1 MYQNALITAGV
12 KDVKLTVAGPFK
24 ISGTAALVAAT
35 KSYEIMTGKSLNNNA
50 VDTANNELSVT
61 SDVAKETG
69 SKDDAADL
77 VAALKQNVASMG
89 DDYTREKGKEALKE
103 LENKQ
108 NIQLNEDT
116 ENKILDLMDKIKNI
130 NLDED
135 ALKTQAKNI
144 YESIKGY
151 ADILNKNKGFLSS
164 LASKVKDFLSS
175 IINFFTGK

>member
-1 MYQNALITAGV
+1 
-12 KDVKLTVAGPFK
+12 
-24 ISGTAALVAAT
+24 
-35 KSYEIMTGKSLNNNA
+35 
-50 VDTANNELSVT
+50 
-61 SDVAKETG
+61 
-69 SKDDAADL
+69 
-77 VAALKQNVASMG
+77 
-89 DDYTREKGKEALKE
+89 
-103 LENKQ
+103 
-108 NIQLNEDT
+108 
-116 ENKILDLMDKIKNI
+116 MDKIKNI